1 MSEVRKTLIISSL
14 VLGLMV
20 SSVYLVTQ
28 VYDFR
33 VTFSEKDK
41 VNNEYESLSFKF
53 NLLLNIPDDNLLI
66 NVDQCGIHNSM
77 NEKLLGVTFD
87 NKLTF
92 RGRRQSI
99 LDVFNGLCPLRS
111 GPPPP

>member
-1 MSEVRKTLIISSL
+1 
-14 VLGLMV
+14 MV

-53 NLLLNIPDDNLLI
+53 NLLLNEVEYFRNQLTIRK
-66 NVDQCGIHNSM
+66 VAT
-77 NEKLLGVTFD
+77 EKLGMHSPD
-87 NKLTF
+87 
-92 RGRRQSI
+92 
-99 LDVFNGLCPLRS
+99 FNDLIIITKES
-111 GPPPP
+111 SKK

>member
-1 MSEVRKTLIISSL
+1 MNVRKTSIISSL
-14 VLGLMV
+14 VFGLMV

-53 NLLLNIPDDNLLI
+53 NLLLNEVEYFRNQLTIRK
-66 NVDQCGIHNSM
+66 VAT
-77 NEKLLGVTFD
+77 EKLGMHSPD
-87 NKLTF
+87 
-92 RGRRQSI
+92 
-99 LDVFNGLCPLRS
+99 FNDLIIITKES
-111 GPPPP
+111 SKK

>member
-41 VNNEYESLSFKF
+41 VNNEYESLTFKF
-53 NLLLNIPDDNLLI
+53 NLLLNEVEYFRNQLTIRK
-66 NVDQCGIHNSM
+66 VAT
-77 NEKLLGVTFD
+77 EKLGMLSPSLND
-87 NKLTF
+87 
-92 RGRRQSI
+92 QI
-99 LDVFNGLCPLRS
+99 LITKES
-111 GPPPP
+111 SKK

>member
-41 VNNEYESLSFKF
+41 VNNKYESLSFKF
-53 NLLLNIPDDNLLI
+53 NLLLNEVEYFRNQLTIRK
-66 NVDQCGIHNSM
+66 VAT
-77 NEKLLGVTFD
+77 EKLGMRSPSLNDQILVT
-87 NKLTF
+87 KE
-92 RGRRQSI
+92 S
-99 LDVFNGLCPLRS
+99 S
-111 GPPPP
+111 KK

>member
-1 MSEVRKTLIISSL
+1 MLEVRKTLIISSL

-53 NLLLNIPDDNLLI
+53 NLLLNEVEYFRNQLTIRK
-66 NVDQCGIHNSM
+66 VAT
-77 NEKLLGVTFD
+77 EKLGMHSPD
-87 NKLTF
+87 
-92 RGRRQSI
+92 
-99 LDVFNGLCPLRS
+99 FNDLIIITKES
-111 GPPPP
+111 SKK

>member
-1 MSEVRKTLIISSL
+1 
-14 VLGLMV
+14 MV

-53 NLLLNIPDDNLLI
+53 NLLLNEVEYFRNQLTIRK
-66 NVDQCGIHNSM
+66 VAT
-77 NEKLLGVTFD
+77 EKLGMHSP
-87 NKLTF
+87 K
-92 RGRRQSI
+92 
-99 LDVFNGLCPLRS
+99 FNDLIIITKES
-111 GPPPP
+111 SKK

>member
-41 VNNEYESLSFKF
+41 VNNKYESLSFKF
-53 NLLLNIPDDNLLI
+53 NLLLNEVEYFRNQLTIRK
-66 NVDQCGIHNSM
+66 VAT
-77 NEKLLGVTFD
+77 EKLGMTSPT
-87 NKLTF
+87 KE
-92 RGRRQSI
+92 QQ
-99 LDVFNGLCPLRS
+99 VFVYMERS
-111 GPPPP
+111 EL